1 MQTCQIN
8 FAAKDEA
15 AKLLQQ
21 RKVGRMDR
29 RGMDGWM
36 EKWRNA
42 RGGDSM
48 NFNHHPTGKLALH
61 FPPRSSFLASVGN
74 DDGFRLTKM
83 NVQSKNI

>member
-21 RKVGRMDR
+21 RKVGWMDR
-29 RGMDGWM
+29 RRMDGWM
-36 EKWRNA
+36 EKWRNV

-48 NFNHHPTGKLALH
+48 NFNHHPKGKLALH
-61 FPPRSSFLASVGN
+61 FPLCSSFLASVGSK
-74 DDGFRLTKM
+74 DGFRFTKM
-83 NVQSKNI
+83 NFHNPK